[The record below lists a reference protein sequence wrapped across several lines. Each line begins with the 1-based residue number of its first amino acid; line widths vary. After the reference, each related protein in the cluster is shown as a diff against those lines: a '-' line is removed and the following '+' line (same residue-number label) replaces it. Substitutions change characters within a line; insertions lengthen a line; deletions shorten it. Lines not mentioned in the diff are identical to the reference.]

1 MAIYDEPL
9 EFTVI
14 FWGPMLNP
22 PWKPTFDEYQG
33 HWDALNRPIF
43 KNQRCICPCEGENGQ
58 IEVFMAIYEEPL
70 HFMVIFWGPMLI
82 PPWKPILGEYP
93 GHWDALIRQK
103 CKNGSYFN
111 PPNA

>member
-14 FWGPMLNP
+14 FLGSMLNP
-22 PWKPTFDEYQG
+22 PWKPTFDEYPG
-33 HWDALNRPIF
+33 HWDALIRPIF
-43 KNQRCICPCEGENGQ
+43 KNQRYICPCEGENGQ
-58 IEVFMAIYEEPL
+58 IKVIMAIYDELL
-70 HFMVIFWGPMLI
+70 HFMVIFWGPLLI
-82 PPWKPILGEYP
+82 PPCKPILEEYP
-93 GHWDALIRQK
+93 GHWDALIRPK